1 MRVGLR
7 MGGRGRGR
15 LDVRAGLE
23 AEAQHLASAVY
34 AQWQSE
40 ERRRRVHDP
49 FPLNV
54 RFRAAATEVSDH
66 WARIRQAPPRADP
79 GPPGEAHPLALTGR
93 LDRIVEVYRSV
104 PSRRL
109 VVLGAPGAGK
119 TILTLRFVLDWLDTR
134 GPDDPVPVLFSLGSW
149 DPARLSLRDWLCG
162 RLAHDYGLAASA
174 AQGGNLAGALVDGGW
189 ILPVLDGFDEIAS
202 GLQGMALRALSS
214 TGMALLLTSRAA
226 EYTEAV
232 AHTDVLRAAAVVHL
246 DDLTLDDLSHYLPRA
261 GRPSLDGERNG
272 HRTAWGYLLAGLR
285 EQPRSQGEVNLA
297 TALRTPLIV
306 AMART
311 LPCDAP
317 GQNPLAL
324 LDTGRFPTP
333 EAVRQHLLAAL
344 VPVAYASPPDGR
356 GNGPRRRRHWTPAR
370 AQHWLGYLAAHLN
383 QRGTPGLAWWELGTT
398 MRRSS
403 RMLIVGFLA
412 ALAFGVTTGA
422 GNLFADLTGT
432 AHGLAFTLERGLATG
447 LLAGLVAGPVF
458 GLAYGLVCGAAA
470 REPSQIRIPAG
481 SGRTRGLWARAVPR
495 GMAGLAFGLAAAVV
509 WVLVDRFV
517 VERPGFGDGLDGGFG
532 TGLGL
537 GIGAGLVSGFLAW
550 LEAPLDLR
558 SAAGPADVLHASRRN
573 VVLHTLVW
581 LLVLGFLAGL
591 AKGPLAGLVFGI
603 EGGLGY
609 ALSVTVWGQWAALAR
624 IWLPLTGRLPWA
636 VLAFLDDACRRGV
649 LRRAGAVYQFR
660 DAQLQ
665 QHLAEHY
672 QAHHCEAVVRE
683 NRMAAPVRRM
693 PPWAILSTV
702 VALLLLFSW
711 AGTRDILEQLQHHGS
726 LGPSDAPVIVTT
738 IVSLATAVGALIG
751 GTLTGISKYV
761 QARGQAYAER
771 TRADAE
777 MRRAEADVMRAR
789 AGLPPQENP
798 PNREDPAREP
808 DAAE

>member
-1 MRVGLR
+1 

-23 AEAQHLASAVY
+23 EVAQHLASAVY

-40 ERRRRVHDP
+40 VHRRRVHDP

-66 WARIRQAPPRADP
+66 WARIRQAPPGADA
-79 GPPGEAHPLALTGR
+79 GPPGEADRLALTGR

-109 VVLGAPGAGK
+109 VVLGAAGAGK
-119 TILTLRFVLDWLDTR
+119 TVLTLRFVLDWLDTR

-162 RLAHDYGLAASA
+162 QLAHDYGLAASA
-174 AQGGNLAGALVDGGW
+174 AQGGNLVGALVDGGW

-214 TGMALLLTSRAA
+214 TGMALLLTSRAV
-226 EYTEAV
+226 EYGEAV

-246 DDLTLDDLSHYLPRA
+246 DDLTLDDLIHYLLRA

-272 HRTAWGYLLAGLR
+272 HRTEWGYLLARLR
-285 EQPRSQGEVNLA
+285 EQPWSRGEVNLA

-311 LPCDAP
+311 LPCDTP
-317 GQNPLAL
+317 GQGPLVL

-344 VPVAYASPPDGR
+344 VPVAYAGPPDGR
-356 GNGPRRRRHWTPAR
+356 GNGARRRRHWTPAR

-432 AHGLAFTLERGLATG
+432 AHGLTFALERGLAAG
-447 LLAGLVAGPVF
+447 LVAGLVAGPVF
-458 GLAYGLVCGAAA
+458 GLAYGLVSGAAA
-470 REPSQIRIPAG
+470 REPSQMRIPAAF
-481 SGRTRGLWARAVPR
+481 GRTRGLRARAVPR

-509 WVLVDRFV
+509 WVLVDRVV
-517 VERPGFGDGLDGGFG
+517 VERPGFGDGLVGGFVFG
-532 TGLGL
+532 PGIGL
-537 GIGAGLVSGFLAW
+537 GAGLVSGLLAC

-558 SAAGPADVLHASRRN
+558 SAAGPADLLHTSRRN
-573 VVLHTLVW
+573 VVLHMLAW
-581 LLVLGFLAGL
+581 LLVLGLLAGL
-591 AKGPLAGLVFGI
+591 AKGPLAGLAFGI
-603 EGGLGY
+603 EGGFGGGLGY
-609 ALSVTVWGQWAALAR
+609 ALSVTAWGQWAALAR
-624 IWLPLTGRLPWA
+624 TWLPLTGRLPWA

-649 LRRAGAVYQFR
+649 LRQAGAVYQFR
-660 DAQLQ
+660 DAQLE

-672 QAHHCEAVVRE
+672 QAHQYEAVVRE
-683 NRMAAPVRRM
+683 NRMAVPMKRM

-702 VALLLLFSW
+702 VALLLLLSW
-711 AGTRDILEQLQHHGS
+711 AGTRDILEQLQNHGS

-771 TRADAE
+771 TRADAD

-798 PNREDPAREP
+798 PHGEDPAREP
-808 DAAE
+808 DPAE